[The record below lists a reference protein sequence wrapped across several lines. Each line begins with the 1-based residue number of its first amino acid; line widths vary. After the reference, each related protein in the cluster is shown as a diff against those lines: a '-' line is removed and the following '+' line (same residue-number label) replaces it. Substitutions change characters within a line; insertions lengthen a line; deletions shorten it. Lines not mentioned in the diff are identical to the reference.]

1 MAELKIF
8 DRFEHYNHFHPE
20 SEGYL
25 HLSFPA
31 SSLPVHSQLHRKPTY
46 WSQIWDRRR
55 QIDKP
60 DRTSDTRRN
69 GSLLNMGE
77 REAPRTEG
85 LAHSIDHP
93 IDTSVDQSIQLK
105 HPTRLVNSCKTY
117 YYPFCIQKRSLV
129 THPCKTWIANLWFNF
144 FMPTPTINFK
154 SSRQLFFSDE
164 HRIRKTSENT
174 FAERREVVSLGA
186 PRGTEI
192 VAIRRYAK
200 NITCFRLGSRRHCL
214 MYISQG
220 PDPIEHA
227 WVRSF
232 FLKIVPFWVFH
243 LVDLNVFIPFSQVF
257 QWKIKTELR
266 HFF

>member
-1 MAELKIF
+1 
-8 DRFEHYNHFHPE
+8 
-20 SEGYL
+20 
-25 HLSFPA
+25 
-31 SSLPVHSQLHRKPTY
+31 
-46 WSQIWDRRR
+46 
-55 QIDKP
+55 
-60 DRTSDTRRN
+60 
-69 GSLLNMGE
+69 MGE

-93 IDTSVDQSIQLK
+93 IDKSVDQSIQLK

-144 FMPTPTINFK
+144 FLPTPTINFK

-232 FLKIVPFWVFH
+232 FFENRPVLGFSLSRLERIYTIFASLSMKNQNGITPLFFYVFFSLYVPYCTSFLCTVLSTRYMYALQLITRLGKRGRTMFVLSRKKYEH
-243 LVDLNVFIPFSQVF
+243 ENRQA
-257 QWKIKTELR
+257 K
-266 HFF
+266 

>member
-1 MAELKIF
+1 
-8 DRFEHYNHFHPE
+8 
-20 SEGYL
+20 
-25 HLSFPA
+25 
-31 SSLPVHSQLHRKPTY
+31 
-46 WSQIWDRRR
+46 
-55 QIDKP
+55 
-60 DRTSDTRRN
+60 
-69 GSLLNMGE
+69 MGE

-117 YYPFCIQKRSLV
+117 YYPFCIPKRSLV